1 MGLSKKQKTFNTGRG
16 DSSSIRYY
24 IPRNV
29 GIRAVTGSI
38 ALIAFVIHFIFDALS
53 NLIETAVTKSIT
65 FIANKIKKAVYT
77 VIYLIKRFFIGT
89 FSVACDCVYGFKRNC
104 DAIHNVLF
112 GGLVRYDTFKA
123 LVSKAWK
130 QKKTRGIATAFK
142 LTGKEIYNKRRY
154 IASAFNVIL
163 PAIAIGIFA
172 LTLNHLSTKEYGLQ
186 LLHDG
191 QSYAVVKNAMVFE
204 NATSY
209 VLDRLEYYNSNTSNV
224 NILPTYKLTTMDEG
238 TFATAKDVSDLLIE
252 YSSDSIEEAY
262 GFYYDGELIGA
273 VKTEEELN
281 TAVKRIKDDV
291 LKKFKKKSGYSNIEA
306 VFAKSYEIISG
317 LYPTDIINTGEQL
330 IEILK
335 GNQSI
340 TSQYTTVDGDTLD
353 TVATKTG
360 INKNTLIKLNP
371 TLHSITDEFLPN
383 TKIVTS
389 SRLANVV
396 IQVTADHTYS
406 EAIPYS
412 TETTYDD
419 DEYVDYLVVT
429 REGVDGKQTC
439 VDRLTFENGKLVK
452 TKKGTRTVTKK
463 PVSKKQIKGTIE
475 YLYGYSYGEFIWPV
489 PYTRN
494 ITSYF
499 AERWGRMH
507 RGIDIAIS
515 GCYGQDIVAADGG
528 VVEEA
533 YYVWDYGNHVVI
545 NHGNGVRTLYAHAS
559 QLYVS
564 EGDLVYRGQPIAA
577 IGDTGDS
584 YGAHLHFE
592 VRINY
597 GDNRVDPLN
606 YL

>member
-1 MGLSKKQKTFNTGRG
+1 MSKKQKAINAGKG

-38 ALIAFVIHFIFDALS
+38 ALIAFIIHFIFDVLFK
-53 NLIETAVTKSIT
+53 LIETAVTKSIVFT
-65 FIANKIKKAVYT
+65 AHRIKSAVHT
-77 VIYLIKRFFIGT
+77 VIYSIKRFFIGVY
-89 FSVACDCVYGFKRNC
+89 SVAHDCVCGFKRNC

-112 GGLVRYDTFKA
+112 SGLVRYDTFKA
-123 LVSKAWK
+123 LVSKAWS
-130 QKKTRGIATAFK
+130 QKKTRGISTAFK

-172 LTLNHLSTKEYGLQ
+172 LTLNHLSGQEYGLQ

-191 QSYAVVKNAMVFE
+191 QSYAVVKNATVFE

-224 NILPTYKLTTMDEG
+224 NILPTYRLTTMDEG
-238 TFATAKDVSDLLIE
+238 SFSTAKDVSDLLIE
-252 YSSDSIEEAY
+252 YSSDSIEEAC

-273 VKTEEELN
+273 VKTEDELN
-281 TAVKRIKDDV
+281 SAINK
-291 LKKFKKKSGYSNIEA
+291 LKKDTLKSFKKKSSYSNIEA
-306 VFAKSYEIISG
+306 VFAKSYDIISG
-317 LYPTDIINTGEQL
+317 LYPTDIITTGEQL

-335 GNQSI
+335 GNESI
-340 TSQYTTVDGDTLD
+340 TSQYTTVEGDTMD
-353 TVATKTG
+353 SIAAKTG
-360 INKNTLIKLNP
+360 ISKNTLIKLNP
-371 TLHSITDEFLPN
+371 ALHSITDEFLPN

-389 SRLANVV
+389 SRFANVV
-396 IQVTADHTYS
+396 IQVTADHTYN
-406 EAIPYS
+406 EAIPYT

-429 REGVDGKQTC
+429 REGVDGKQIC
-439 VDRLTFENGKLVK
+439 VDKLTFENGKLVK

-463 PVSKKQIKGTIE
+463 PISKKQIKGTIE

-533 YYVWDYGNHVVI
+533 YYVWDYGNHVII

-559 QLYVS
+559 ELYVS

-592 VRINY
+592 VRIND